1 MKRLRLLSL
10 TSERD
15 HLLARLQRA
24 GCVEVTEPEEP
35 QSMPEWG
42 SLLRRD
48 STALLT
54 VKSQATTVRTALE
67 NVNRYAAVR
76 SGLFIQREAIRE
88 QDFFRQETMEE
99 ALALAEKINAW
110 NRQLAKLQT
119 QETNLKNLKTSLM
132 PWAPLDLPLE
142 LQETATSVFQLGTCP
157 LAVNL
162 SELTAQLEKT
172 AERAHLQEISQDK
185 HQRYLLLIC
194 HKEALE
200 RATQC
205 LRAHGYGISHWK
217 ARTGTP
223 AENIRRVEEE
233 LLQNQR
239 EREDVIQS
247 ISACQS
253 QRKKLELCQ
262 DRLQQE
268 LQKEQA
274 REKILTD
281 GTMIFL
287 EGWVAQTG
295 LSRLEEELSDIL
307 CAYEWREPDPEE
319 IPPTLLKNQ
328 KWLSCIN
335 MVTEMYSLPAY
346 RGGIDPNPLI
356 FGFFVVF
363 FGMMF
368 ADLAY
373 GLVLWAVSL
382 GITKKYR
389 PKGTVGNMFQLGQY
403 LGISTAVFGVLTGGF
418 FGDAVYQFTTAFFPE
433 HVITLP
439 ALINPLQDP
448 MTIMVIALGLGV
460 LHMLFGQCVHIYM
473 EARDG
478 RLLDGILDVVPW
490 WIVFAGIALAALQGS
505 AVVVLVG
512 FLALLFTQGRHK
524 KGIVRKLLGG
534 LASWYDIT
542 SWLGDILSYCR
553 LMALMLATSVI
564 SQVFNILATLPG
576 EGLPKPVGIC
586 SATRFL
592 RNSDRILEK
601 KAPVLRNISEARS
614 LASAAPKT
622 AGRPTQEGGLFR
634 LREGR
639 LLPPLSLPFR
649 PPGEVTLPAL
659 RPGLLR
665 APGRLHWPLRARRT
679 PSTRRPQAPTRC
691 RQSRTSTSC
700 RCAIPSR
707 PCCMRHA
714 LRGAVSTRGTPRGGS
729 RSVSTWKGSPRA
741 FGSARRR

>member
-1 MKRLRLLSL
+1 MSIVKMKRLRLLSL

-524 KGIVRKLLGG
+524 KGIVRKLFGG

-576 EGLPKPVGIC
+576 EGLPKPVGILV
-586 SATRFL
+586 FL
-592 RNSDRILEK
+592 VIFLVGNLFNMGINIIGTYVHAARLQYLEFFSK
-601 KAPVLRNISEARS
+601 FYK
-614 LASAAPKT
+614 
-622 AGRPTQEGGLFR
+622 EGGVPFN
-634 LREGR
+634 
-639 LLPPLSLPFR
+639 PLKYQTKYVDVTTDS
-649 PPGEVTLPAL
+649 GEV
-659 RPGLLR
+659 
-665 APGRLHWPLRARRT
+665 
-679 PSTRRPQAPTRC
+679 
-691 RQSRTSTSC
+691 
-700 RCAIPSR
+700 
-707 PCCMRHA
+707 
-714 LRGAVSTRGTPRGGS
+714 VE
-729 RSVSTWKGSPRA
+729 
-741 FGSARRR
+741 

>member
-307 CAYEWREPDPEE
+307 C
-319 IPPTLLKNQ
+319 T
-328 KWLSCIN
+328 
-335 MVTEMYSLPAY
+335 VPA
-346 RGGIDPNPLI
+346 P
-356 FGFFVVF
+356 
-363 FGMMF
+363 
-368 ADLAY
+368 
-373 GLVLWAVSL
+373 
-382 GITKKYR
+382 
-389 PKGTVGNMFQLGQY
+389 
-403 LGISTAVFGVLTGGF
+403 
-418 FGDAVYQFTTAFFPE
+418 
-433 HVITLP
+433 
-439 ALINPLQDP
+439 INPLQDP

-576 EGLPKPVGIC
+576 EGLPKPVGILV
-586 SATRFL
+586 FL
-592 RNSDRILEK
+592 VIFLVGNLFNMGINIIGTYVHAARLQYLEFFSK
-601 KAPVLRNISEARS
+601 FYK
-614 LASAAPKT
+614 
-622 AGRPTQEGGLFR
+622 EGGVPFN
-634 LREGR
+634 
-639 LLPPLSLPFR
+639 PLKYQTKYVDVTTDS
-649 PPGEVTLPAL
+649 GEV
-659 RPGLLR
+659 
-665 APGRLHWPLRARRT
+665 
-679 PSTRRPQAPTRC
+679 
-691 RQSRTSTSC
+691 
-700 RCAIPSR
+700 
-707 PCCMRHA
+707 
-714 LRGAVSTRGTPRGGS
+714 VE
-729 RSVSTWKGSPRA
+729 
-741 FGSARRR
+741 

>member
-1 MKRLRLLSL
+1 
-10 TSERD
+10 
-15 HLLARLQRA
+15 
-24 GCVEVTEPEEP
+24 
-35 QSMPEWG
+35 
-42 SLLRRD
+42 
-48 STALLT
+48 
-54 VKSQATTVRTALE
+54 
-67 NVNRYAAVR
+67 
-76 SGLFIQREAIRE
+76 
-88 QDFFRQETMEE
+88 MEE

-194 HKEALE
+194 HKEARSGQRSGRGPMDMGFL
-200 RATQC
+200 
-205 LRAHGYGISHWK
+205 
-217 ARTGTP
+217 TGRPVQGAP

-403 LGISTAVFGVLTGGF
+403 LGISTAVFG
-418 FGDAVYQFTTAFFPE
+418 
-433 HVITLP
+433 
-439 ALINPLQDP
+439 
-448 MTIMVIALGLGV
+448 
-460 LHMLFGQCVHIYM
+460 C
-473 EARDG
+473 
-478 RLLDGILDVVPW
+478 
-490 WIVFAGIALAALQGS
+490 
-505 AVVVLVG
+505 
-512 FLALLFTQGRHK
+512 
-524 KGIVRKLLGG
+524 
-534 LASWYDIT
+534 
-542 SWLGDILSYCR
+542 
-553 LMALMLATSVI
+553 
-564 SQVFNILATLPG
+564 
-576 EGLPKPVGIC
+576 
-586 SATRFL
+586 
-592 RNSDRILEK
+592 
-601 KAPVLRNISEARS
+601 
-614 LASAAPKT
+614 
-622 AGRPTQEGGLFR
+622 
-634 LREGR
+634 
-639 LLPPLSLPFR
+639 
-649 PPGEVTLPAL
+649 
-659 RPGLLR
+659 
-665 APGRLHWPLRARRT
+665 
-679 PSTRRPQAPTRC
+679 
-691 RQSRTSTSC
+691 
-700 RCAIPSR
+700 
-707 PCCMRHA
+707 
-714 LRGAVSTRGTPRGGS
+714 
-729 RSVSTWKGSPRA
+729 
-741 FGSARRR
+741 